1 MTMRAAG
8 PRWKQERGETLV
20 EFALSFALFL
30 ATVFGTMV
38 LGLAVF
44 RYNMIS
50 NLAQEG
56 ARRASVCGMH
66 TGLSSGDCNIPSFV
80 QARAGGIPL
89 DSVTVNPPL
98 SGLDAGE
105 AVTVQ
110 VRSTFVPMTRILPVP
125 SLTLT
130 SSATMIASH

>member
-1 MTMRAAG
+1 MVMRAED

-44 RYNMIS
+44 RYNMIA

-56 ARRASVCGMH
+56 ARRASVCGKN
-66 TGLSSGDCNIPSFV
+66 TGLPSGDCNIRSFV
-80 QARAGGIPL
+80 QARAGNIPL
-89 DSVTVNPPL
+89 VSVTVNPPL
-98 SGLDAGE
+98 SGLGAGE

-110 VRSTFVPMTRILPVP
+110 VWSTFAPMTRILPVP

-130 SSATMIASH
+130 SSATMITSR